1 MARFAKVI
9 LEFPVWR
16 LGLTAALILVLAGT
30 PAQAQD
36 ESQSTT
42 AELESLVDTL
52 EDDESRAAFL
62 ENLRT
67 LIEAERAVE
76 GEPGERTGLLG
87 RVSGTFKRLGQEFTS
102 LVRDVGGWSDVAAWL
117 GAELRDPDRRAIWLV
132 ALAKVAVVVGVA
144 LAAYLL
150 AQRALAAPSRALFGH
165 WGDGLVTRV
174 LIVVGRAMIEV
185 LPAVAFAAAA
195 YALLAVVDPLDET
208 RIVALALVNATL
220 VVQLV
225 TAVSNAV
232 LAPLATGARP
242 LPMSDETAAYLH
254 VWIRRLVRIGA
265 YGGFASQAL
274 SLLGV
279 PPVGAGLVLRIA
291 GLVFAILAIVL
302 VLQNRALV
310 AEYLRRDDS
319 GDGGHVLRLVLGRL
333 ADVWHVLAIVAVGL
347 AFGAWAIEAEN
358 TLGTITQGVI
368 GTTIVVVV
376 GKLALFAGQVGLDR
390 LLQVIDDIA
399 ERAPGV
405 ELRAN
410 WYLPVLRFGLTGA
423 VLFAMAVTIAE
434 AWDLDA
440 VAWLTS
446 PWARDVLGRVVT
458 IVGIGV
464 LALLVIEVTDGIV
477 TRFLEA
483 RNAAGQAVVRSARLR
498 TLLPLAR
505 NTILIF
511 VITIAVFTTL
521 AELGVDI
528 APMLAGA
535 GVIGLAIGFGA
546 QALVKDVITG
556 AFILFENQIAIG
568 DVVDL
573 GGTSGVVES
582 MTIRTVTLR
591 DVSGNV
597 HTIPYGNVTMVTNM
611 TRDFAFAVLDVGVGY
626 QDDTDRIATVLQA
639 LDRDLRREP
648 DVAAAVL
655 EPIEIHGVTALAVSS
670 VTMRARVK
678 TRAGLQWTIQRRYL
692 AAIKKAFEREG
703 IDRPLPQRIVTV
715 RQVGA
720 PTDTELGALDGA

>member
-1 MARFAKVI
+1 MARFATLI
-9 LEFPVWR
+9 LEFPAWR
-16 LGLTAALILVLAGT
+16 IGLAVALIVLLAGAAAR
-30 PAQAQD
+30 AQENTRPSA
-36 ESQSTT
+36 
-42 AELESLVDTL
+42 AELESLVETL
-52 EDDESRAAFL
+52 EDDASRAAFL
-62 ENLRT
+62 ETLRT

-76 GEPGERTGLLG
+76 GEPEEGTGLLG
-87 RVSGTFKRLGQEFTS
+87 RVSGTFERIGQEFTT
-102 LVRDVGGWSDVAAWL
+102 LARDVGGWKDVAAWL
-117 GAELRDPDRRAIWLV
+117 GAELHDPDRQAVWLV
-132 ALAKVAVVVGVA
+132 ALAKVALVVGVA
-144 LAAYLL
+144 FGAGLVAR
-150 AQRALAAPSRALFGH
+150 RALVAPARALFGR

-195 YALLAVVDPLDET
+195 YGLLAVVDPLDET

-225 TAVSNAV
+225 IAVSNAV

-254 VWIRRLVRIGA
+254 VWIRRLARIAA

-274 SLLGV
+274 LLLGV
-279 PPVGAGLVLRIA
+279 PPVGAGLVLRVA
-291 GLVFAILAIVL
+291 GLVFAILAVVL

-319 GDGGHVLRLVLGRL
+319 GDGGRVLRLVLGRL
-333 ADVWHVLAIVAVGL
+333 ADIWHVLAIVAVGL

-358 TLGTITQGVI
+358 TLGTITRGVI
-368 GTTIVVVV
+368 GTTIIVVV
-376 GKLALFAGQVGLDR
+376 GKLVLFAGQVALDR
-390 LLQVIDDIA
+390 LLQVSDDIA
-399 ERAPGV
+399 ERVPGV

-410 WYLPVLRFGLTGA
+410 RYLPVLRYGLAGL
-423 VLFAMAVTIAE
+423 VLIAMAVAIAE
-434 AWDLDA
+434 AWGLDA
-440 VAWLTS
+440 VAWATS

-458 IVGIGV
+458 IAGIGV

-511 VITIAVFTTL
+511 VVTIAVFTTL

-611 TRDFAFAVLDVGVGY
+611 TRDFAFAVIDVGVGY
-626 QDDTDRIATVLQA
+626 QDDTDRVAAVLQA
-639 LDRDLRREP
+639 LDHDVRREP

-655 EPIEIHGVTALAVSS
+655 EPIEIHGVTALADSS
-670 VTMRARVK
+670 VTIRARVK
-678 TRAGLQWTIQRRYL
+678 TRAGLQWSIQRRYL

-715 RQVGA
+715 RHVGA
-720 PTDTELGALDGA
+720 PADAELTAAATD